1 MILIKSRDIFQNNDK
16 KLYQLM
22 SNLFI
27 IAAPSG
33 CGKTTLVD
41 ALLTS
46 SEDLYLSVTHT
57 TRKPRVGEVDGV
69 NYHFISKADFNKM
82 ILNAE
87 FVEHAE
93 VFGNLYGSSREKI
106 QENLNKNIDVILE
119 IDWQGARQVKAN
131 MPNAISIFILPP
143 SKQSLLERLK
153 GRGQDDDETIKN
165 RMSDAENQMK
175 HYDEFDYL
183 VINDIF
189 EDALSNLKTIIYHAN
204 ENLNKSE
211 LTLEKQV
218 LRHKYLLKE
227 LI

>member
-1 MILIKSRDIFQNNDK
+1 
-16 KLYQLM
+16 M

-41 ALLTS
+41 ALLKN

-69 NYHFISKADFNKM
+69 NYHFISKTDFKKM
-82 ILNAE
+82 IVNTE

-175 HYDEFDYL
+175 HYEEFDYL

-189 EDALSNLKTIIYHAN
+189 DDALSNLKTIIHHSN

>member
-1 MILIKSRDIFQNNDK
+1 
-16 KLYQLM
+16 M

-41 ALLTS
+41 ALLKN

-69 NYHFISKADFNKM
+69 NYHFISKTDFKKM
-82 ILNAE
+82 IVNTE

-143 SKQSLLERLK
+143 SKKSLLERLK

-183 VINDIF
+183 VIDDIF
-189 EDALSNLKTIIYHAN
+189 DDALSNLKTIIHHTN

>member
-1 MILIKSRDIFQNNDK
+1 
-16 KLYQLM
+16 M

-41 ALLTS
+41 ALLKN

-69 NYHFISKADFNKM
+69 NYHFISKADFKKM

-93 VFGNLYGSSREKI
+93 VFGSLYGSSREKI

-143 SKQSLLERLK
+143 SKKSLLERLK

-189 EDALSNLKTIIYHAN
+189 EDALSNLKTIIHHAN

>member
-1 MILIKSRDIFQNNDK
+1 
-16 KLYQLM
+16 M

-41 ALLTS
+41 ALLKN

-69 NYHFISKADFNKM
+69 NYHFISKTDFKKM
-82 ILNAE
+82 ILNTE

-143 SKQSLLERLK
+143 SKKSLLERLK

-189 EDALSNLKTIIYHAN
+189 EDALSNLKTIIHHTN
-204 ENLNKSE
+204 DNLNKSE

-218 LRHKYLLKE
+218 LRHKYLLNE

>member
-1 MILIKSRDIFQNNDK
+1 
-16 KLYQLM
+16 M

-41 ALLTS
+41 ALLKN

-69 NYHFISKADFNKM
+69 NYHFISKTDFKKM
-82 ILNAE
+82 IVNTE

-143 SKQSLLERLK
+143 SKKSLLERLK

-189 EDALSNLKTIIYHAN
+189 DDALSNLKTIIHHTN

>member
-1 MILIKSRDIFQNNDK
+1 
-16 KLYQLM
+16 M

-33 CGKTTLVD
+33 CGKTTLVE
-41 ALLTS
+41 ALLKDS
-46 SEDLYLSVTHT
+46 KELYLSVTHT
-57 TRKPRVGEVDGV
+57 TRKPRVGEVDGI
-69 NYHFISKADFNKM
+69 NYHFIKKTNFRKM
-82 ILNAE
+82 IHNNE

-106 QENLNKNIDVILE
+106 EENLNKNIDVILE

-143 SKQSLLERLK
+143 SKKSLHERLMR
-153 GRGQDDDETIKN
+153 RGQDDGETIKN
-165 RMSDAENQMK
+165 RMADAANQMK
-175 HYDEFDYL
+175 HYEEFDYL

-189 EDALSNLKTIIYHAN
+189 DEALSNIKTIIHN
-204 ENLNKSE
+204 TNKDFNKSE

>member
-1 MILIKSRDIFQNNDK
+1 
-16 KLYQLM
+16 M

-41 ALLTS
+41 ALLKDS
-46 SEDLYLSVTHT
+46 KDLYLSVTHT
-57 TRKPRVGEVDGV
+57 TRKPRVGEVDGI
-69 NYHFISKADFNKM
+69 NYHFIKKTNFRKM
-82 ILNAE
+82 IHNNE

-106 QENLNKNIDVILE
+106 EENLNKNIDVILE

-143 SKQSLLERLK
+143 SKKSLLERLM
-153 GRGQDDDETIKN
+153 GRGQDDGETIKN
-165 RMSDAENQMK
+165 RMADAANQMK

-189 EDALSNLKTIIYHAN
+189 DEALSNIKTIIHN
-204 ENLNKSE
+204 TNKNFNKSE
-211 LTLEKQV
+211 LTLEKQA

>member
-1 MILIKSRDIFQNNDK
+1 
-16 KLYQLM
+16 M

-41 ALLTS
+41 ALLKDS
-46 SEDLYLSVTHT
+46 KDLYLSVTHT
-57 TRKPRVGEVDGV
+57 TRKPRVGEVDGI
-69 NYHFISKADFNKM
+69 NYHFIKKTNFRKM
-82 ILNAE
+82 IHNNE

-106 QENLNKNIDVILE
+106 EENLNKNIDVILE

-143 SKQSLLERLK
+143 SKKSLHERLM
-153 GRGQDDDETIKN
+153 GRGQDDGETIKN
-165 RMSDAENQMK
+165 RMADAANQMK

-189 EDALSNLKTIIYHAN
+189 DEALSNIKTIIHNTN
-204 ENLNKSE
+204 ENFNKSE
-211 LTLEKQV
+211 LTLEKQA